1 MDIKLSEAE
10 QNLDKPFTHCILKR
24 ENEAKMLTNIVSTYA
39 NGFVLAIDNKW
50 GAGKT
55 TFVKMWQ
62 QDLNNQSFKTLYFNA
77 WENDFDS
84 DALTALMAELQSLKS
99 NQTEKAFKKVIKCG
113 SKLAK
118 NVIPIAFKSALN
130 KYVGNDFVKEVF
142 QQVVDNADDVFQ
154 NQVSD
159 YLSKKQGLKEFK
171 SSLSE
176 YIDVTKNG
184 DKPIVFFIDELDR
197 CRPNYAVEVLEKVK
211 HFFSVPGIVF
221 VLSIDKSQLEHAVRG
236 VYGSE
241 QIDASEYLKR
251 FIDLEYSLMEPDSEK
266 FSVFLYKY
274 FGFDDFFRSQERSKY
289 QQFRNEP
296 LEFIKMARVLFSINK
311 IALRKQEKI
320 IAHTRI
326 VLSTFGENEYVFPE
340 ILLFLVYSK
349 MQHDDFYT
357 KLQNK
362 EWNNLQDEIDAFRK
376 VLPNAIN
383 EDELQIFI
391 YIEAFLMVMYKNSI
405 DPMHKQLLRD
415 NSNGKEELI
424 IPINSKLDK
433 SENQSDFIYNILR
446 FERNYDIR
454 RTELSYLIEKVNLA
468 STIIT

>member
-1 MDIKLSEAE
+1 MEIKLYEAE
-10 QNLDKPFTHCILKR
+10 SNVEKPFTHCILKR

-62 QDLNNQSFKTLYFNA
+62 QDLENKSFKTLYFNA
-77 WENDFDS
+77 WENDFDN
-84 DALTALMAELQSLKS
+84 DALTALMAELQSLKN
-99 NQTEKAFKKVIKCG
+99 NQTEKAFKKVLKCG

-118 NVIPIAFKSALN
+118 NVIPIAIKSALN
-130 KYVGNDFVKEVF
+130 KYVGDDFVKEVF
-142 QQVVDNADDVFQ
+142 QQIVDNADDVFQ

-176 YIDVTKNG
+176 YIDATKG

-241 QIDASEYLKR
+241 QIDANEYLKR
-251 FIDLEYSLMEPDSEK
+251 FVDLEYSLMEPDSEK
-266 FSVFLYKY
+266 YSQFLYNY
-274 FGFDDFFRSQERSKY
+274 FRFDDFFRSQWRSNI
-289 QQFRNEP
+289 QFGNEP
-296 LEFIKMARVLFSINK
+296 LEFVRMAKVLFSINK
-311 IALRKQEKI
+311 LALRKQEKI

-326 VLSTFGENEYVFPE
+326 VLSTFGGNEYVFPE

-349 MQHDDFYT
+349 MQHNDFYT

-362 EWNNLQDEIDAFRK
+362 EWNNLQDEIDAFRE
-376 VLPNAIN
+376 VLPNAID
-383 EDELQIFI
+383 EDELQLFI

-405 DPMHKQLLRD
+405 DPIYKQLLRD
-415 NSNGKEELI
+415 NSNGKEELVI
-424 IPINSKLDK
+424 QIKSKLDK
-433 SENQSDFIYNILR
+433 SENQSDFIHNISR
-446 FERNYDIR
+446 FENHNEIR
-454 RTELSYLIEKVNLA
+454 KKKLSFLIEKVNLA
-468 STIIT
+468 SIIIT

>member
-1 MDIKLSEAE
+1 MEIKLNNPVLIAE
-10 QNLDKPFTHCILKR
+10 NPFQHCILKR

-39 NGFVLAIDNKW
+39 KGFVLAIDNKW

-62 QDLNNQSFKTLYFNA
+62 QDLENKSFKTLYFNA
-77 WENDFDS
+77 WENDFDN
-84 DALTALMAELQSLKS
+84 DALTALMAELQSLKN
-99 NQTEKAFKKVIKCG
+99 NQTEKAFKKVLKCG

-118 NVIPIAFKSALN
+118 NVIPIAIKSALN

-142 QQVVDNADDVFQ
+142 QQIVDNADDVFQ

-176 YIDVTKNG
+176 YIDATKG
-184 DKPIVFFIDELDR
+184 EKPIVFFIDELDR

-241 QIDASEYLKR
+241 QIDANEYLKR

-296 LEFIKMARVLFSINK
+296 LEFVKMARVLFSINK

-326 VLSTFGENEYVFPE
+326 VLSTFGENNYVFPE

-349 MQHDDFYT
+349 MQHNDFYS

-362 EWNNLQDEIDAFRK
+362 EWDNLQDEIDAFRK
-376 VLPNAIN
+376 ILPNITD
-383 EDELQIFI
+383 EDELQLFI

-405 DPMHKQLLRD
+405 DPLHKQLLRD
-415 NSNGKEELI
+415 NSNGKEELVN
-424 IPINSKLDK
+424 PIKSKLDK

-446 FERNYDIR
+446 FERNYEIR
-454 RTELSYLIEKVNLA
+454 RIELSYLIEKVNLA

>member
-1 MDIKLSEAE
+1 MDIKLYDAE
-10 QNLDKPFTHCILKR
+10 LIAEKPFTHCILKR
-24 ENEAKMLTNIVSTYA
+24 ENEAKFLTNIVSTYA

-62 QDLNNQSFKTLYFNA
+62 QDLENKSFKTLYFNA
-77 WENDFDS
+77 WENDFEN
-84 DALTALMAELQSLKS
+84 DALTALMAELESLKS
-99 NQTEKAFKKVIKCG
+99 NQTETAFKKVLKCG
-113 SKLAK
+113 SVLAK
-118 NVIPIAFKSALN
+118 NVIPIAIKSVLD
-130 KYVGNDFVKEVF
+130 KYIGNGFVKDVSQKIIE
-142 QQVVDNADDVFQ
+142 NADDLFQ
-154 NQVSD
+154 NQLSD
-159 YLSKKQGLKEFK
+159 YLSKKQGLIEFK
-171 SSLSE
+171 KSLSE
-176 YIDVTKNG
+176 YIDATKG
-184 DKPIVFFIDELDR
+184 DKPIVLFIDELDR
-197 CRPNYAVEVLEKVK
+197 CRPNYAVEVLEKIK

-241 QIDASEYLKR
+241 QIDANEYLKR

-266 FSVFLYKY
+266 YSQFLYKY
-274 FGFDDFFRSQERSKY
+274 FRFDDFFRSQERSKY

-296 LEFIKMARVLFSINK
+296 LEFVKMARVLFSINK

-326 VLSTFGENEYVFPE
+326 VLSTFGENNYVFPE

-349 MQHDDFYT
+349 MQHNDFYS

-376 VLPNAIN
+376 ILPNTID
-383 EDELQIFI
+383 EDELQLFI

-405 DPMHKQLLRD
+405 DPLHKQLLRD
-415 NSNGKEELI
+415 NSNGKEELE
-424 IPINSKLDK
+424 IPLKSKLDK

-454 RTELSYLIEKVNLA
+454 RMELSYLIEKVNLA
-468 STIIT
+468 STIIS